1 LHYPGTGYKSV
12 ADLSRIC
19 YHPREP
25 KIPAPRPSVC
35 RRAFDL
41 LRC

>member
-19 YHPREP
+19 YHRCEP
-25 KIPAPRPSVC
+25 KITTPRAVVC